1 MPDTS
6 RPLDCLSVGILVVD
20 HLCDPIDHLP
30 VAGELILSARL
41 PLATGGC
48 AANVGIDLAKLG
60 VSVGVAGCVGQD
72 AFGRYMIDE
81 LAAGGV
87 DVSNVRQLAEAET
100 SGTLIINVR
109 GEDRRFVHCVG
120 ANALVQVSDI
130 PRDRMRASKVLYV
143 GGYLLMPGLEGEP
156 LAALF
161 REARAAGVKT
171 VLDIVLPGPG
181 DHLPKLEPVLAET
194 DVFLPN
200 TDESRVLTGESDPVK
215 QAERFAAAGA
225 GTVVITCGNEGSV
238 VVSGKTRLRAGIH
251 QLEYKGGTGSGD
263 AFDAG
268 FIAGMLE
275 GCDLADCIRWGSAVG
290 ASCVRSINATDSVFT
305 RAEAQAFLTANPLTV
320 ERF

>member
-1 MPDTS
+1 MSDILP
-6 RPLDCLSVGILVVD
+6 PLDCLSAGILVVD
-20 HLCDPIDHLP
+20 HLCDPIDHIP
-30 VAGELILSARL
+30 VAGELILSSRL

-48 AANVGIDLAKLG
+48 AANVGIDLARLG
-60 VSVGVAGCVGQD
+60 VRVGVAGCVGQD
-72 AFGRYMIDE
+72 AFGRFMIDE

-87 DVSNVRQLAEAET
+87 DVSNIRQHAEAET

-120 ANALVQVSDI
+120 ANALVQVADI
-130 PRDRMRASKVLYV
+130 PRDRMRQAKVLYV
-143 GGYLLMPGLEGEP
+143 GGYLLMPALEGEP

-181 DHLPKLEPVLAET
+181 NHLPKLEAVLAET

-238 VVSGKTRLRAGIH
+238 LVSGKTRLRAGVH
-251 QLEYKGGTGSGD
+251 QVDYKGGTGSGD

-268 FIAGMLE
+268 FIAGMLR
-275 GCDLADCIRWGSAVG
+275 GHDLADCVRWGSAVG
-290 ASCVRSINATDSVFT
+290 ASCVRSIGATDSVF
-305 RAEAQAFLTANPLTV
+305 RCAEAEAFLRDNPLPV
-320 ERF
+320 EPF